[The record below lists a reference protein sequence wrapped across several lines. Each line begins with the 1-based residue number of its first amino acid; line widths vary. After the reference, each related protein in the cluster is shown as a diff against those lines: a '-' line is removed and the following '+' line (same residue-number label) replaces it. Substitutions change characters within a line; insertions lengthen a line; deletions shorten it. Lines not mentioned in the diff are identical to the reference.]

1 MLAATVRVTRDLDL
15 AEEAVQDAYE
25 RALRT
30 WPRDGVPERPAAW
43 LVTVAKRTAL
53 NLLRRRRTLEA
64 KLPAAR
70 RARRRGRARAA
81 TTTSSPTTGCG

>member
-30 WPRDGVPERPAAW
+30 WPRDGVPDRPAAW

-53 NLLRRRRTLEA
+53 NLMRRSRTLEA
-64 KLPAAR
+64 KLPLLVE
-70 RARRRGRARAA
+70 RAA
-81 TTTSSPTTGCG
+81 TTRTPRTTSSPTTGCG